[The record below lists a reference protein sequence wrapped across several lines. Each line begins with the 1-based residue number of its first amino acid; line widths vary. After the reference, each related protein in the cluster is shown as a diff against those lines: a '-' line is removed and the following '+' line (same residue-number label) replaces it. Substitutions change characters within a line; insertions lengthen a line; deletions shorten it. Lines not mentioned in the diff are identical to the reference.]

1 MEPLLLATPA
11 NRQEKPT
18 RALQKA
24 LNGKFA
30 HFHIDRRI
38 TVDGELGRETIGA
51 CRQIG
56 RAMGA
61 RKNALVKLNRGRVSI
76 GLQKLIRELRPKSK
90 IERLNTR
97 RRKPYRAKL
106 RNRYA
111 ASAGQVAVNKAMA
124 YRGTTEQPPGSNWG
138 GKVEQFIRFTG
149 YTFPVYWCG
158 CWAAWVVIKLG
169 GAKIPQRIRL
179 GYAPY
184 ITADARAGRNGLTAV
199 SAGNARA
206 GDIGTLWN
214 GQHIVVLTGP
224 AKNGKVPTIEGNTS
238 PGDGG
243 SQSNGG
249 GVYERVRNVAD
260 FDCFAR
266 PDYS

>member
-1 MEPLLLATPA
+1 MKPLLLATPA
-11 NRQEKPT
+11 SRQSKPT
-18 RALQKA
+18 HALQVA
-24 LNGKFA
+24 LNGKFK
-30 HFHIDRRI
+30 HFNIDRRI
-38 TVDGELGRETIGA
+38 ATDGELGPETLRA
-51 CRQIG
+51 CRQVG

-61 RKNALVKLNRGRVSI
+61 RKKALGKLDHGRVSI
-76 GLQKLIRELRPKSK
+76 GLQKLIRELRPKTR

-97 RRKPYRAKL
+97 RRKPYRIKL

-111 ASAGQVAVNKAMA
+111 AAPGQLAVNKAMA

-169 GAKIPQRIRL
+169 GAKIPERIRL

-199 SAGNARA
+199 NAGNARA
-206 GDIGTLWN
+206 GDIGTMWN

-224 AKNGKVPTIEGNTS
+224 VRNGKVPTIEGNTS
-238 PGDGG
+238 PGSGG
-243 SQSNGG
+243 SQANGG
-249 GVYERVRNVAD
+249 GVYERVRDLSD